1 MANLRFFCDLLWFL
15 IQFFRSPS
23 VSLNLGRIDT
33 LVFFFDLTLTIL
45 LLLGSRGDSLV
56 SDSGARGVNL
66 VHLRAE
72 LFIAANES
80 DHAAEGAN
88 ARALRVPLK
97 LVAHTLGQNRH
108 GDLILVVVFELSSNV
123 ADLSD
128 NSKFFINGPD
138 FAIFYTDFVIFY
150 TDFVIFYT
158 GFLLFCIRL
167 LKPLDEARDEG
178 LDIVTFINDDALDT
192 EVGNVNVNV

>member
-108 GDLILVVVFELSSNV
+108 RDLILVVVFELSSNV

-128 NSKFFINGPD
+128 HDASVVHVAD
-138 FAIFYTDFVIFY
+138 HDSADSVTDVE
-150 TDFVIFYT
+150 DVRDAV
-158 GFLLFCIRL
+158 GHNELVRHFLLRAH
-167 LKPLDEARDEG
+167 DNA
-178 LDIVTFINDDALDT
+178 
-192 EVGNVNVNV
+192 VGAADGN